1 MPKEFSAVEDEAK
14 HQRSSNE
21 LAQDRTTMAKERTG
35 MADHRTKI
43 ADTRT
48 DLAFQR
54 SNMASDRT
62 LMAVM
67 RTSVSLIGFGFT
79 LYKFFE
85 YMREQPGFDKMTTFG
100 PRNLGL
106 VMVLLG
112 AVMLALS
119 TWQHIAYVYK
129 ISKLSGHEF
138 PISASMVGSIIMMI
152 IGFFAVMSILFHVGP
167 F

>member
-1 MPKEFSAVEDEAK
+1 M
-14 HQRSSNE
+14 
-21 LAQDRTTMAKERTG
+21 AQDRTVMAEKRTD

-43 ADTRT
+43 ADSRT
-48 DLAFQR
+48 GLAFER
-54 SNMASDRT
+54 SSMASDRT

-85 YMREQPGFDKMTTFG
+85 YMREQPDFDKLSTFG

-106 VMVLLG
+106 AMVLLG
-112 AVMLALS
+112 AVMLILS
-119 TWQHIAYVYK
+119 TWQHVVYVRK
-129 ISKLSGHEF
+129 LSTLSGHGF
-138 PISASMVGSIIMMI
+138 PISASMVGSIIMMLV
-152 IGFFAVMSILFHVGP
+152 GFFAVISILFRVGP